1 MNKIE
6 LNNVLNQKFKHL
18 IEWVENQEDRE
29 FEVHHIP
36 VKWSTGQHIDHL
48 RKTTKAVNI
57 GISMNSL
64 ILRYKFGKLNRNE
77 MSYEEVKNNYV
88 EKSGDGVVA
97 PPSFTPKEIAESIKK
112 YIPDFKITYRP
123 DERQAIADSWS
134 NSIDDAQAK
143 ADWGWAP
150 KFDLDGMTR
159 DMLFHLKGK
168 YSVEGVDS

>member
-18 IEWVENQEDRE
+18 IEWVENQKERE

-57 GISMNSL
+57 GINMNSL

-97 PPSFTPKEIAESIKK
+97 PPSFTPKEISNSRKKEVLGWLITERDKMLSTVNSKSEKRLSKSCLQHPLLGNLSLREFVMWTAIHTEHHLNLMKK
-112 YIPDFKITYRP
+112 YNTP
-123 DERQAIADSWS
+123 
-134 NSIDDAQAK
+134 
-143 ADWGWAP
+143 
-150 KFDLDGMTR
+150 
-159 DMLFHLKGK
+159 
-168 YSVEGVDS
+168 